1 MTDQRQSNRDQW
13 APQAVTPEQTDPD
26 WTEPASSTQDS
37 TARDG
42 TDAEPPD
49 EDGTVYQSA
58 AHEPA
63 VDEPALDEPV
73 DATADDEPVAEERT
87 AEQPAGES
95 QGLDA
100 VDGSVPAGHADPDH
114 GDLDDADLEHAVGVA
129 SVPDAEPGMD
139 MEADTVDRGDVDSP
153 GVTAQDAAQTDGA
166 DGSYGIEEHSA
177 DALAA
182 VDDQEP
188 AEEHDGVP
196 VVSDTGEPVAGV
208 DERADVADGEV
219 PLEPVPMD
227 HAAVP
232 DVTDSGEPVA
242 GVDER
247 ADVADGEVPL
257 EPVPMDHAAV
267 PDVTDSGELL
277 PGDVPEEPG
286 LAFVDGETT
295 ERFRDRWQQ
304 LQLRFVDDP
313 HTAAGLAGALVDEVV
328 AALRDAVDRQRSALE
343 DWQSDDGV
351 DAHSGDTERLR
362 VAVRRYRDF
371 LDRLLGL

>member
-232 DVTDSGEPVA
+232 DVTDSGE
-242 GVDER
+242 
-247 ADVADGEVPL
+247 
-257 EPVPMDHAAV
+257 
-267 PDVTDSGELL
+267 LL